1 MDGRMKRWVATG
13 LAVLG
18 MAGAAIAGP
27 AVAQQQWGYS
37 SKYPRVDSV
46 PATSFAQRLLD
57 THNAERERVGVPA
70 LQWDAKLAGEAQA
83 WAREMARRQ
92 KMTHADPAARRG
104 AGENLWMGTKGY
116 YTAEEMIDT
125 FVEEKRFFR
134 RGTFPDVSTT
144 GQWRD
149 VGHYTQL
156 IWRGTEKVGCA
167 VAAGGGQDWLV
178 CRYWPAG
185 NTMGRPVL

>member
-1 MDGRMKRWVATG
+1 MDGQMKYRMLTG
-13 LAVLG
+13 LAALGAMAAAVLP
-18 MAGAAIAGP
+18 AA
-27 AVAQQQWGYS
+27 AQQQWGFS
-37 SKYPRVDSV
+37 DKYPEIDSV
-46 PATSFAQRLLD
+46 PEGSFAERLLEA
-57 THNAERERVGVPA
+57 HNDERARVGVPA
-70 LQWDAKLAGEAQA
+70 LQWDPRLAAEARQWAGEL
-83 WAREMARRQ
+83 ARRQ
-92 KMTHADPAARRG
+92 TMAHAEPAARRG
-104 AGENLWMGTKGY
+104 AGENLWRGTERY
-116 YTAEEMIDT
+116 YSAEEMIET
-125 FVEEKRFFR
+125 FIDEKRHFT

-156 IWRGTEKVGCA
+156 IWRDTQKVGCA